1 MSTIKLTNLKASDL
15 IALAKGATSVA
26 DIDPVVAEFERRIAT
41 RTDKANAAASAGKGV
56 QAHAS
61 ILANA
66 NANLAT
72 VRAMRDGFA
81 VPAPVATFTAT
92 VVAKPKRARKAA
104 KADAPALSADELALL
119 RSFLAKLA

>member
-1 MSTIKLTNLKASDL
+1 MSSIKLANLKASDL

-26 DIDPVVAEFERRIAT
+26 DIDPVVAEFERRITT
-41 RTDKANAAASAGKGV
+41 RTAKANAAASAGKGV

-81 VPAPVATFTAT
+81 VPAPVAMFTAEP
-92 VVAKPKRARKAA
+92 VAKAKRTRKAPA
-104 KADAPALSADELALL
+104 SAPALSADELALL

>member
-1 MSTIKLTNLKASDL
+1 MSSIKLANLKASDL

-26 DIDPVVAEFERRIAT
+26 DIDPVVAEFERRITT
-41 RTDKANAAASAGKGV
+41 RTAKANAAASAGKGV

-81 VPAPVATFTAT
+81 VAPVATFTAEP
-92 VVAKPKRARKAA
+92 VAKAKRTRKAPA
-104 KADAPALSADELALL
+104 SAPALSADELALL

>member
-1 MSTIKLTNLKASDL
+1 MSSIKLANLKASDL

-26 DIDPVVAEFERRIAT
+26 DIDPVVAEFERRITT
-41 RTDKANAAASAGKGV
+41 RTAKANAAASAGKGV

-81 VPAPVATFTAT
+81 VPAPVATFTAEP
-92 VVAKPKRARKAA
+92 VAKPKRARKAPA
-104 KADAPALSADELALL
+104 SAPALSADELALL

>member
-1 MSTIKLTNLKASDL
+1 MSSIKLANLKASDL

-41 RTDKANAAASAGKGV
+41 RTAKANAAASAGKGV

-81 VPAPVATFTAT
+81 VPAPVATFTAEI
-92 VVAKPKRARKAA
+92 AKPKRARKPA
-104 KADAPALSADELALL
+104 KAAVAPALSADELALL

>member
-1 MSTIKLTNLKASDL
+1 MSSIKLANLKASDL

-41 RTDKANAAASAGKGV
+41 RTAKANAAASAGKGV

-81 VPAPVATFTAT
+81 VPAPVATFTAEP
-92 VVAKPKRARKAA
+92 VAKAKRTRKAPA
-104 KADAPALSADELALL
+104 SAPALSADELALL

>member
-1 MSTIKLTNLKASDL
+1 MSSIKLANLKASDL

-26 DIDPVVAEFERRIAT
+26 DIDPVVAEFERRITT
-41 RTDKANAAASAGKGV
+41 RTAKANAAASAGKGV

-81 VPAPVATFTAT
+81 VPAPVATFTAEP
-92 VVAKPKRARKAA
+92 VAKAKRTRKAPA
-104 KADAPALSADELALL
+104 SAPALSADELALL

>member
-1 MSTIKLTNLKASDL
+1 MSSIKLANLKASDL

-26 DIDPVVAEFERRIAT
+26 DIDPVVAEFERRITT
-41 RTDKANAAASAGKGV
+41 RTAKANAAASAGKGV

-81 VPAPVATFTAT
+81 VPAPVATFTAEP
-92 VVAKPKRARKAA
+92 VAKAKRTRKAPA
-104 KADAPALSADELALL
+104 SAPALTADELALL

>member
-1 MSTIKLTNLKASDL
+1 MSTIKLANLKASDL

-26 DIDPVVAEFERRIAT
+26 DIDPVVAEFERRITT
-41 RTDKANAAASAGKGV
+41 RTAKANAAASAGKGV

-81 VPAPVATFTAT
+81 APAPVATFTAT
-92 VVAKPKRARKAA
+92 VAPKRTRKA
-104 KADAPALSADELALL
+104 KAPAVNAPALSADELALL